1 MNMEFEWDD
10 SKSEACY
17 TQRGFDFAYAANAF
31 FDPHRWV
38 RLDQRYSYGEDR
50 FQLLAKI
57 ESRVFVLVYTPRPRT
72 IRIISARKAN
82 TREVEEY
89 ENGPREN

>member
-17 TQRGFDFAYAANAF
+17 TQRGFDFAYAAQAF

-50 FQLLAKI
+50 FQLLAKMEPPPPPVEI
-57 ESRVFVLVYTPRPRT
+57 
-72 IRIISARKAN
+72 
-82 TREVEEY
+82 EEY